1 MLAKA
6 DGQLRHCYFGE
17 YSAVIALGFNDE
29 YEANESIRKLG
40 PGWKHGQKS
49 NVLVWVGNTTELEG
63 CKHVLVSFGADEKK
77 IDSCAHSIDYG
88 EPFSIHIEIVS
99 KEQMKLF

>member
-29 YEANESIRKLG
+29 YEANESIRKLALG
-40 PGWKHGQKS
+40 GSMG
-49 NVLVWVGNTTELEG
+49 
-63 CKHVLVSFGADEKK
+63 KK
-77 IDSCAHSIDYG
+77 AMFWYG
-88 EPFSIHIEIVS
+88 LAI
-99 KEQMKLF
+99 QLN